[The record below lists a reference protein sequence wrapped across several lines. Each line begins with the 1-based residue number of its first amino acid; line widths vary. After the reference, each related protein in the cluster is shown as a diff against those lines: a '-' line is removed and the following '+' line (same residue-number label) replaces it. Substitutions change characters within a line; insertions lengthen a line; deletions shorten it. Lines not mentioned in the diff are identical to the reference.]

1 VSIQQGIASEV
12 YKMADA
18 AQDPQQI
25 KDLQAL
31 LTKSIQDGALPSY
44 VGVPILSNLNQR
56 LQQVSTQG
64 IAQAPQQPPIAEQ
77 VMQQAQQP
85 MPQQPAQ
92 GLNAL
97 PSNLPTENMYDGG
110 IVSFA
115 GGGDIDDD
123 EDDERNE
130 EAEYMQA
137 LQQAQKTFDLSAE
150 AASEGIESAVP
161 SKGFVNR
168 TPNVEQGIKAGHGEP
183 GLSQEAKG
191 ITGLRGKEFYNT
203 MYDNLLAQAKEM
215 GVKNPEAIAR
225 LGAAQSA
232 LETGYG
238 KSTAGGNNYFGIKGA
253 GSKQKTQEY
262 NPKTGQLEDTMDSFR
277 KYGSMGDS
285 ASDYINFLQTN
296 PKYADVLK
304 AESPEQAI
312 ALQGKTGYAT
322 DPEYAQKLASIHR
335 SNAGIT
341 ALAEGGAIPKYNGTN
356 TAGSLVNTN
365 SDDPLL
371 GGTMNPEDL
380 YTLQHDNPT
389 AFNRLMRNTFEG
401 GNPPIQ
407 GIGRTSTVMTTPV
420 RTQPFTK
427 SETPYTPGPDGGIGG
442 ASLLYRRQ
450 HGASNAAPVL
460 NKIEQP
466 SIAYRNLTSS
476 DLNAPYTETPQV
488 NNGIGY
494 SADDANSLASKY
506 PLPAFSQEDINA
518 GYGDAQDNNLRGKYP
533 VVNSAS
539 SENQALVN
547 KETTQQAVAKTP
559 YDEFMERMNKREE
572 GLAQQKD
579 EDKYMALL
587 TAGLGMMGGTSPFAA
602 ANIGQGALAGVAN
615 YAQAA
620 KQRGAEQTAIDKNI
634 MLSSRY
640 KDLNDLT
647 RQNQDFMLKKF
658 NISEADKVANQKA
671 IAEDRQTALND
682 KRSARDAV
690 DFAKNTQLLNQMESN
705 WVLKHPFVTAAMTPE
720 DKAMAMDKAKAQ
732 LYETPQYKSLF
743 KKLYPDAEMPEYGAG
758 KNVIR
763 YDASGKRIE

>member
-1 VSIQQGIASEV
+1 MSIQQGISSEV

-18 AQDPQQI
+18 AQNPQQI
-25 KDLQAL
+25 KDLQGI
-31 LTKSIQDGALPSY
+31 LTRSIQNGALPSY
-44 VGVPILSNLNQR
+44 IGVPILSNLNQR
-56 LQQVSTQG
+56 LQQVSNQG
-64 IAQAPQQPPIAEQ
+64 APQQPQEPPIAEQ

-85 MPQQPAQ
+85 APQQAQ
-92 GLNAL
+92 GLNSL
-97 PSNLPTENMYDGG
+97 PSNLPTQGMYGGG
-110 IVSFA
+110 IVA
-115 GGGDIDDD
+115 LAEGGEIDYED
-123 EDDERNE
+123 EEDQRD
-130 EAEYMQA
+130 EAEYLQA
-137 LQQAQKTFDLSAE
+137 LQQAQENTAQLLDMPTSGIASALPKKE
-150 AASEGIESAVP
+150 EI
-161 SKGFVNR
+161 NR
-168 TPNVEQGIKAGHGEP
+168 TPNVEQGIKEGHGIV
-183 GLSQEAKG
+183 GLKG
-191 ITGLRGKEFYNT
+191 KDFYNS
-203 MYDNLLAQAKEM
+203 MYNTLLTQAKDM

-225 LGAAQSA
+225 LGAAQSS

-238 KSTAGGNNYFGIKGA
+238 KSTAGGNNYFGIKGQ
-253 GSKQKTQEY
+253 GISQPTREY
-262 NPKTGQLEDTMDSFR
+262 NAQTNKMENATDSFR

-296 PKYADVLK
+296 PRYAGVLK